1 MWILSTCCIAT
12 AVFYLET
19 SWLMLHPDS
28 LKRVVQP
35 NVRTNWEDHLFISRQ
50 SEPNCI
56 KMCREC
62 FSIMKKIAQRKPLTV
77 VEICLCL
84 FLVTI
89 SLLDTCQIF
98 LHNARQI
105 SGFFLAEKHLNLL
118 EWKVTKSECD
128 SKLPIPSLKM
138 LLNWTLVSCNV
149 NYCLLLLKSY

>member
-89 SLLDTCQIF
+89 SLLDTCQTF

-105 SGFFLAEKHLNLL
+105 SVFFWLKNIWTYYNEKW
-118 EWKVTKSECD
+118 WKVSV
-128 SKLPIPSLKM
+128 IPSCPFHPLRCYWTGPWCPAM
-138 LLNWTLVSCNV
+138 LIIVCFF
-149 NYCLLLLKSY
+149 